1 MAKAIGEFRRG
12 GYGFHYGVF
21 SLGLHGRQTA
31 SVRQA
36 VHDGDTVSVR
46 TEGNFGVRFLGIDT
60 AEVSFK
66 LPGGDGF
73 PSIRSPAWSEFL
85 DDPFDRRY
93 DGEAPLKLSR
103 ALKKHLQ
110 AKVGPGCA
118 ENHARHAELGQRAL
132 EEEMLKDI
140 AALGQTNED
149 FALFL
154 VFAYEVMDGYGRLL
168 AFLNASAAAD
178 KRPAL
183 TYNER
188 QMLAG
193 VAYPYFI
200 WPNINPFR
208 KKPSVFDAVVAPG
221 AARDEAQADRSL
233 RLVRGAIADAR
244 AAGKGIFDCAD
255 PLRLAPF
262 ELRFLAQRRPPSRWV
277 IDMSKNDEF
286 VIPPQEYMTV
296 QPEDRL
302 FVAEEFV
309 PLFQKKGWKKG

>member
-1 MAKAIGEFRRG
+1 MAMAINEFKKG
-12 GYGFHYGVF
+12 AYGFRYGVF
-21 SLGLHGRQTA
+21 ALGQHGQQAA

-46 TEGNFGVRFLGIDT
+46 TAGNLGVRMLGMDT
-60 AEVSFK
+60 AEVSFS
-66 LPGGDGF
+66 LPGGSGF
-73 PSIRSPAWSEFL
+73 PSIKSRGWAEFL

-93 DGEAPLKLSR
+93 DEGAALKLSR

-110 AKVGPGCA
+110 ARVGAGCA

-132 EEEMLKDI
+132 EDEMLKDS
-140 AALGQTNED
+140 AALGQAD

-154 VFAYEVMDGYGRLL
+154 VFAHEIMDGYGRLL
-168 AFLNASAAAD
+168 AFVNASAGGSN
-178 KRPAL
+178 RPAL

-188 QMLAG
+188 QLLAG

-208 KKPSVFDAVVAPG
+208 KKPSVLQAVIAPG
-221 AARDEAQADRSL
+221 AARAEADADASL
-233 RLVRGAIADAR
+233 RRVRTAIAAAR
-244 AAGKGIFDCAD
+244 TAGSGIFDRAD
-255 PLRLAPF
+255 ALRLAPF
-262 ELRFLAQRRPPSRWV
+262 ELRFLAQRRPPARWV
-277 IDMSKNDEF
+277 IDLSKDDAF
-286 VIPPQEYMTV
+286 LIPPEEYVAV

-302 FVAEEFV
+302 FIPEEFV